1 VSALSRSGI
10 VGFGPFEA
18 AALVGASDPLTL
30 TPLLPGERVHACA
43 RCRLGYHGESFDF
56 LRAQN
61 AGQCVGCRQ
70 ADRLL
75 VLVLPGTAPPS
86 VAPPSRPAPPAPA
99 DVVTLARIRD
109 HVGQVV
115 TFEGYVHK
123 VHRSKLGTYFVK
135 FEQTDKP
142 FAGFKLVIFDR
153 YVPHWEFAMVDPMDY
168 QGEVARVRGLVQD
181 HPTWDLEIIVHRPE
195 MIAILDPA
203 KPQQRIIWK
212 DDPGA

>member
-1 VSALSRSGI
+1 VSVPTRSGI
-10 VGFGPFEA
+10 AGFGPFDA
-18 AALVGASDPLTL
+18 AALVGVSDPLTL
-30 TPLLPGERVHACA
+30 TPLQPGERIHACT
-43 RCRLGYHGESFDF
+43 RCRLGYHGETFDF

-61 AGQCVGCRQ
+61 AGNCVGCRQ
-70 ADRLL
+70 ADRLTI
-75 VLVLPGTAPPS
+75 VLLPGATPLPLSPPL
-86 VAPPSRPAPPAPA
+86 RPAPPTPA
-99 DVVTLARIRD
+99 DVVTLAKIRD
-109 HVGQVV
+109 HIGQVV

-142 FAGFKLVIFDR
+142 FAGFKLVIFDH
-153 YVPHWEFAMVDPMDY
+153 YVPHWECATIDPMDY

-195 MIAILDPA
+195 MISIVDPG
-203 KPQQRIIWK
+203 KPRQRIIWK